1 MIKREEFFV
10 KVVLPD
16 KKVETDVNK
25 ELQDYEI
32 DEPFEITEAM
42 KNQASRF
49 LKWADLL
56 NRAKRV
62 LRALEREYE
71 AWYAKVRMK
80 VEEKLMGVNGKK
92 PTISDISNGV
102 IRFFPKGYSQ
112 WNDKLDKAKDNIAT
126 LDMVVRA
133 TNIKKDML
141 VSVGQLCSRL
151 IDSGNLVVKDK
162 RITKRRND

>member
-1 MIKREEFFV
+1 MIKKEEFFV

-16 KKVETDVNK
+16 KKIETDVNK

-62 LRALEREYE
+62 LRTIDRQYE
-71 AWYAKVRMK
+71 EWYA
-80 VEEKLMGVNGKK
+80 EKRRKADKLLRETEDKK
-92 PTISDISNGV
+92 PTKDDLHNGV
-102 IRFFPKGYSQ
+102 IRFFPKGYKKHINSIER
-112 WNDKLDKAKDNIAT
+112 AKSNVET
-126 LDMVVRA
+126 LEMVVKA

-141 VSVGQLCSRL
+141 VSIGQLCSRL

-162 RITKRRND
+162 RISKRRHD